1 MGKGDAR
8 QPEVCGFARVTSSV
22 DVQKQENRHLEKG
35 SQHVSFK
42 N

>member
-22 DVQKQENRHLEKG
+22 DVQKQNRHLEKG